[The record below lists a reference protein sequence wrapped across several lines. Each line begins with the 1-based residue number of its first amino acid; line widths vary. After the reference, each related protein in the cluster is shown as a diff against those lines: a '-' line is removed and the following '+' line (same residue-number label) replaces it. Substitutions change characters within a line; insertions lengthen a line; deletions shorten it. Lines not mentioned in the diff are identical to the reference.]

1 MGGAVAIYIGLGS
14 NLGDP
19 RENIAAGLEG
29 LAALAGVSAVRA
41 SSCYLTAPVGK
52 TDQPAFVNAVAGAR
66 YSGEPLELLDGLM
79 AIEKSRG
86 RVRLE
91 RWGART
97 LDMDILLFGDR
108 IMDLPRLK
116 VPHPEMAGRAFV
128 LVPLA
133 ELAPD
138 LILPGWGCTAAE
150 MLEAM
155 DPAQRAAQAVEK
167 IECLEPA

>member
-1 MGGAVAIYIGLGS
+1 MSGAIEIYIGLGS
-14 NLGDP
+14 NLGDAKGH
-19 RENIAAGLEG
+19 IVAGLQG
-29 LAALAGVSAVRA
+29 LAGLAGVSGVRA

-66 YSGEPLELLDGLM
+66 FRGSPLELLDGLM
-79 AIEKSRG
+79 AIEQSRG
-86 RVRLE
+86 RVRRE

-97 LDMDILLFGDR
+97 LDLDLLLFGDQV
-108 IMDLPRLK
+108 MDLPRLK

-138 LILPGWGCTAAE
+138 LVLPGWGRTAAQL
-150 MLEAM
+150 LEAM
-155 DPAQRAAQAVEK
+155 DPSQRAAQAVEK
-167 IECLEPA
+167 IKCLDPA